1 MEIYD
6 LYSDLFNLGDKRDTL
21 KVGNVITD
29 PTSGDDYLI
38 VDTDNMGEYFVIERI
53 KYGWIETDILLFP
66 FTSNYLGEEYIIQY
80 CSWDEKWYAWG
91 TQFNVSLNDDNLE
104 DLISRFKSLISFFAH
119 E

>member
-6 LYSDLFNLGDKRDTL
+6 LYADPFNLGDIRNSL
-21 KVGNVITD
+21 KEGEVIED
-29 PTSGDDYLI
+29 PSSGDKYI
-38 VDTDNMGEYFVIERI
+38 VVDVDNIEEYVVIEKI

-80 CSWDEKWYAWG
+80 CSWDKKWYAWG